1 MNFKKIIA
9 GVLAMGIMTFLSGC
23 LSGQGKKTNK
33 VTEIAPMD
41 FPEGVTLTGFY
52 MTHQG
57 MAMEPYY
64 ILRVKDDRIYMK
76 TTNVNPANLQI
87 TFGMTRNNDIEVE
100 YFGDI
105 DTVNESEY
113 ASLTVVDEAVVR
125 ELEQA
130 IVEWG
135 ALSWDGF
142 SESRSMDG
150 VLDAGDTYKLFLML
164 SDGSTVSV
172 HGYNA
177 RPKHWS
183 DLGLRVI
190 EIFESHQDYSRYDE

>member
-9 GVLAMGIMTFLSGC
+9 GVLVMGIMTFLSGC
-23 LSGQGKKTNK
+23 LGGQDKKTNN

-64 ILRVKDDRIYMK
+64 ILRVKDDGIYLK
-76 TTNVNPANLQI
+76 TTNVSPANLQI
-87 TFGMTRNNDIEVE
+87 TFGMTRNNDIEAE

-105 DTVNESEY
+105 DTVKDSEY

-183 DLGLRVI
+183 DLALRVI
-190 EIFESHQDYSRYDE
+190 EIFEAHHDYSRYDK